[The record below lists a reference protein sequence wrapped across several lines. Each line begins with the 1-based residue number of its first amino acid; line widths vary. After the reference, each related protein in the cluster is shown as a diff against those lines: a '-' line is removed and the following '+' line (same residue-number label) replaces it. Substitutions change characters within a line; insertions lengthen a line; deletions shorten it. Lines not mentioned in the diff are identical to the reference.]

1 MAFEDLLDHRC
12 AIYHMRKDSKD
23 MGYGITSSDF
33 SYPDN
38 PDHTNVPCHFN
49 VNDGGNITQTEN
61 VNEYIVVGKLQL
73 PVGTDIRINDKVV
86 NLDTGVSYT
95 AEIPKN
101 IRNHHIIVNIQKKG
115 TVKGV
120 L

>member
-1 MAFEDLLDHRC
+1 MAFEDLLDHKC
-12 AIYHMRKDSKD
+12 AIYHMIKQEKD
-23 MGYGITSSDF
+23 MGYGIKSDKF
-33 SYPDN
+33 SYPDV
-38 PDHTNVPCHFN
+38 PDITDIPCHFN

-73 PVGTDIRINDKVV
+73 LVGTDIRLNDKVV
-86 NLDTGVSYT
+86 SLDTGISYI

-101 IRNHHIIVNIQKKG
+101 IRGHHIIVNIQRKG
-115 TVKGV
+115 AVKGA